1 MPQGSPI
8 RSRARLRFVKAS
20 ASMRC
25 PNRRMKLP
33 DFFDDVPCLRMRDP
47 LADVLGC
54 AEGGVIEYTYAD
66 AVRLTGHSCPT
77 VAAAYW
83 LTWLAMHELFAD
95 TLPVRG
101 GVKVEFRDDARVG
114 STGVVAAV
122 VQMLTGAAGSS
133 GFKGIGGMYG
143 RAGLIR
149 FKPDLP
155 LALRYIRLDNGTAV
169 DAEADLSF
177 PPPDP
182 ALDELLRRC
191 TKGVAD
197 SADLAALGQ
206 MWQARV
212 RHLLLDLGH
221 DPGVFTVRRNERRG
235 GLPSRFF
242 SLAPERRT

>member
-1 MPQGSPI
+1 
-8 RSRARLRFVKAS
+8 
-20 ASMRC
+20 
-25 PNRRMKLP
+25 MKLP
-33 DFFDDVPCLRMRDP
+33 DFFDDVPRLRMRDP

-54 AEGGVIEYTYAD
+54 AEGGVLEYSYAD

-83 LTWLAMHELFAD
+83 LTWLAMHELFPD
-95 TLPVRG
+95 TLPLRG
-101 GVKVEFRDDARVG
+101 GVKVEFREDARVG

-191 TKGVAD
+191 TKGSIDA
-197 SADLAALGQ
+197 AGLATLGRL
-206 MWQARV
+206 WQERV
-212 RHLLLDLGH
+212 RHLLLDLGR
-221 DPGVFTVRRNERRG
+221 DPGVFTVRRSERRG
-235 GLPSRFF
+235 ELHTRVLSFV
-242 SLAPERRT
+242 SEHRR

>member
-1 MPQGSPI
+1 
-8 RSRARLRFVKAS
+8 
-20 ASMRC
+20 
-25 PNRRMKLP
+25 MKLP
-33 DFFDDVPCLRMRDP
+33 DFFDDVPRLRMRDP

-54 AEGGVIEYTYAD
+54 AEGGVFEYSYAD

-83 LTWLAMHELFAD
+83 LTWLAMRELFPE
-95 TLPVRG
+95 TMPVRG
-101 GVKVEFRDDARVG
+101 GVKVEFREDARVG

-155 LALRYIRLDNGTAV
+155 LALRFTRLDKGTAV
-169 DAEADLSF
+169 DAEADLAF
-177 PPPDP
+177 PPSDP
-182 ALDELLRRC
+182 ALDELLKRC
-191 TKGVAD
+191 TRGKAD
-197 SADLAALGQ
+197 SAALASLGR
-206 MWQARV
+206 MWQERV

-221 DPGVFTVRRNERRG
+221 DSGVFTVRRIERRG
-235 GLPSRFF
+235 AMLQPM
-242 SLAPERRT
+242 LAFRP